1 MLEAALAG
9 AATIFSFPTILF
21 VLLGTVLGMTFGA
34 MPGLGGIVVLALL
47 LPLTVGME
55 PGTTMALFGAA
66 LGGVAFG
73 GSISAILINV
83 PGTAPNAATC
93 LDGYP
98 MARNG
103 ESGKAL
109 GISAT
114 ASALGALFGI
124 IVLIA
129 LIPVAQT
136 IVLAFA
142 APEFFMLTILGISV
156 IALVT
161 RGQLMNGLAAGGIGI
176 LLALFGYDPITGNV
190 RWNFFEILGLGIGE
204 GYLYDGIK
212 LVPAVIGIFA
222 IAEVMHLTATERE
235 SIADREAYKAS
246 GGAIDGAREVL
257 RHPGL
262 FIRSAVIGTVVGM
275 IPGVGGTVA
284 NFLSYLNATQTNDH
298 PERFGTGD
306 PRGVIASEAANDAK
320 DGGALLPALA
330 FGIPGSAT
338 TALILAALTLGGI
351 APGPNIITEELDV
364 VFALLLALVLS
375 NVLTSLIGISL
386 ADQISKVTT
395 IPTSYIVPLVLV
407 ISLAGAYVV
416 NESLGD
422 VAVAV
427 FLGLVGFFMILYNYS
442 RIALIIGLI
451 LGQVAEITFHQ
462 SIGAYDA
469 GVLVFFTRPISL
481 LFFLALV
488 ATLLYPVV
496 SRRLGS
502 GA

>member
-9 AATIFSFPTILF
+9 AATIFSFPAIAF

-47 LPLTVGME
+47 LPLTVGMDAN
-55 PGTTMALFGAA
+55 TTMALFGAA

-124 IVLIA
+124 VVLVA

-136 IVLAFA
+136 IILAFA

-161 RGQLMNGLAAGGIGI
+161 RGNLMNGLAAGGLGI

-190 RWNFFEILGLGIGE
+190 RWNFLDLLNLGIGE

-212 LVPAVIGIFA
+212 IVPAVIGIFA
-222 IAEVMHLTATERE
+222 IAEVMHLTATERT
-235 SIADREAYKAS
+235 SIADQQAFKAS
-246 GGAIDGAREVL
+246 GGAIDGVREVF
-257 RHPGL
+257 RHPSL
-262 FIRSAVIGTVVGM
+262 FIRSAIIGTLVGM

-284 NFLSYLNATQTNDH
+284 NFLAYLNATQTKDH

-338 TALILAALTLGGI
+338 TALILGALTLHGI

-364 VFALLLALVLS
+364 VFTLLIALLIS

-395 IPTSYIVPLVLV
+395 IPTTYIVPLVLV

-422 VAVAV
+422 VTVAV
-427 FLGLVGFFMILYNYS
+427 ILGLVGFFMILYNYS

-462 SIGAYDA
+462 SIRAYDA

-496 SRRLGS
+496 TRRLDS
-502 GA
+502 SS